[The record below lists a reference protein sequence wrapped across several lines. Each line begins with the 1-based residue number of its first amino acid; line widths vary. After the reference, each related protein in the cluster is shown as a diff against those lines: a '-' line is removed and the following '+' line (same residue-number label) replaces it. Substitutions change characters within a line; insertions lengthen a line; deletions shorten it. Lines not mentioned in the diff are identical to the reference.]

1 MRRDSENLP
10 ARGGWRS
17 DLAPGRESGGS
28 SWFDVSPWQMMR
40 RMQEDMDRVFGQ
52 FLSGPSG
59 PGQTGNRS
67 AWAPSVDVSE
77 TDREWCIEAELPGVS
92 KDQIDVHV
100 QNHQLIVRAEM
111 RDQQEQQ
118 PEGDARRYHYRE
130 RRYGF
135 FQRAFPLPEN
145 ITEEDIACEFRNGVL
160 TVHVPKRERTQ
171 PQGRRVPIQD
181 VDTLPSETAGGR
193 MRSPEELLMTGG
205 PEITRREAE
214 LAGAKGGEAP
224 SPAAPEVKGATSQ
237 MPTNAPEM
245 SGTSSKPQQGKRE
258 S

>member
-1 MRRDSENLP
+1 MRRNPENLP
-10 ARGGWRS
+10 ARGGWSS
-17 DLAPGRESGGS
+17 DIAPWRESGGS
-28 SWFDVSPWQMMR
+28 SWFDASPWQMMR

-52 FLSGPSG
+52 FLSGQG
-59 PGQTGNRS
+59 GQREAGNRTS
-67 AWAPSVDVSE
+67 WAPSVDVSE
-77 TDREWCIEAELPGVS
+77 SDREWCIEAELPGVN
-92 KDQIDVHV
+92 KDQIEVHV

-118 PEGDARRYHYRE
+118 PEGDQRRYHYRE

-145 ITEEDIACEFRNGVL
+145 ITEDDISCEFRNGVL
-160 TVHVPKRERTQ
+160 TVHVPKRELSQ

-181 VDTLPSETAGGR
+181 VDKLPSETAGGR

-214 LAGAKGGEAP
+214 MAGAKGGEA
-224 SPAAPEVKGATSQ
+224 SSAESQETTRAPK
-237 MPTNAPEM
+237 
-245 SGTSSKPQQGKRE
+245 QGKKQ